1 MRRVR
6 FPSVIDQS
14 KTLRELEDER
24 RQRARQE
31 RERLGAFDMLRNWS
45 DYEEVSTMFD

>member
-1 MRRVR
+1 MKQVR

-14 KTLRELEDER
+14 KSLRELEEER
-24 RQRARQE
+24 RQRGRQE
-31 RERLGAFDMLRNWS
+31 RDRMRVYEMLRNWS